1 MKIVFKYSYFYTG
14 IHNIFI
20 CQINNIIYISIVI
33 STIEF
38 IEEARNRNYK
48 KFPCIKL

>member
-1 MKIVFKYSYFYTG
+1 MYSNIAIFTRD

-20 CQINNIIYISIVI
+20 FQISNIIYISIVI

-38 IEEARNRNYK
+38 IEEARNCNYK
-48 KFPCIKL
+48 KFPCIEKL